1 MSSLGIAILGLG
13 RAGKFHLKSIR
24 ETSNVDLRYA
34 VDPNLS
40 LAQSVAEEHHC
51 AAVSEA
57 SIALTDPQ
65 VKAVIIATPTFSH
78 HSLIVQSLHAGK
90 AVLTEK
96 PLGTTLQEIDQCYEL
111 ASTKS
116 LPLFVA
122 FQRRF
127 DPSFAD
133 LARGVRNKAIGQL
146 QFIRTVSR
154 DNPTPSI
161 DYIKT
166 SCGIFHDCI
175 VHDLDMIC
183 HISREKPVEVFA
195 MGTNFIEAIKQV
207 GDLDTVLVSLKFAS
221 GLLATIDVS
230 RKSVYGYDQRVEVF
244 GSAGMIQANNRS
256 SLTTVSST
264 VPQVTEPPIDFSF
277 PTRYREAYLRELELF
292 RDCVLASDPVPVS
305 HQEVR
310 ANFILAE
317 AAEKSCRTGKSIS
330 VAIQNR
336 DLSG

>member
-13 RAGKFHLKSIR
+13 RAGKFHLQSIR
-24 ETSNVDLRYA
+24 ATSNVDLRYS
-34 VDPNLS
+34 VDSDLS

-51 AAVSEA
+51 AAASEA
-57 SIALTDPQ
+57 AIALNDPQ
-65 VKAVIIATPTFSH
+65 VKAVIIATPTSSH
-78 HSLIVQSLHAGK
+78 HSLIIQSLQAGK

-133 LARGVRNKAIGQL
+133 LARSVRNKAIGQL

-207 GDLDTVLVSLKFAS
+207 EDFDTVLVSLKFAS

-264 VPQVTEPPIDFSF
+264 VTQVTEPPIDFSF
-277 PTRYREAYLRELELF
+277 PTRYREAYLKELELF
-292 RDCVLASDPVPVS
+292 RDCVLASDPLPVS

-317 AAEKSCRTGKSIS
+317 AAEKSCRTGKPVS
-330 VAIQNR
+330 VAI
-336 DLSG
+336 